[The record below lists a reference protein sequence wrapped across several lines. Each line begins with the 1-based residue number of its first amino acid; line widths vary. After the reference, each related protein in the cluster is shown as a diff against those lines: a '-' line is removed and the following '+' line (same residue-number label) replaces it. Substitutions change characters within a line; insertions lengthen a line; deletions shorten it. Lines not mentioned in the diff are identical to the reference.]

1 MRTREW
7 LSSKSP
13 QPPNALASAVHAAVE
28 DTERVAGNKLPD
40 EFIAASRRMLP
51 KVFQGGCEARS
62 GALDLLTLDALL
74 TYAMETAAGSG
85 ETERIAL
92 EALALLSPPAQVNPR
107 EPAR

>member
-7 LSSKSP
+7 LSAKSR
-13 QPPNALASAVHAAVE
+13 QPPHALASALHAAVG
-28 DTERVAGNKLPD
+28 DTERVSGNKLAD
-40 EFIAASRRMLP
+40 DFIAASRRMLP

-62 GALDLLTLDALL
+62 GALDLLTLDALV
-74 TYAMETAAGSG
+74 TYAMESAAGSA

-92 EALALLSPPAQVNPR
+92 EALVLLAPPAQVNPR